1 MSKNSILKTFTVIN
15 SVNSINDPFYDFI
28 LLLNYD
34 NMYIDLKNSYQNN
47 NNKIYD
53 QFKKDY
59 DRCKIYINNIREIN
73 NNIFIKYFELL
84 FIANNYNIYDL
95 YLFCTQAIM
104 GYCLQI
110 IHSKLPHNLYIGE
123 QTKPK
128 SLIYNILCKNNKI
141 TINIKKKLRIF
152 FITQDGTAQTLH
164 NILIKVYIPLY
175 NNENAIMIYK
185 ILKNKII

>member
-53 QFKKDY
+53 QFIKDY

>member
-1 MSKNSILKTFTVIN
+1 MNKTSIEKTFTIIN
-15 SVNSINDPFYDFI
+15 SVNSINNPFSDFI

-53 QFKKDY
+53 QFLKDY
-59 DRCKIYINNIREIN
+59 DRCKIYINNIREKN
-73 NNIFIKYFELL
+73 YNTFIKYFELL
-84 FIANNYNIYDL
+84 FIVNNYNIYDL

-110 IHSKLPHNLYIGE
+110 IHAKLPNNLYIGE
-123 QTKPK
+123 LNKPK
-128 SLIYNILCKNNKI
+128 SLIYNISCIDNKI

-152 FITQDGTAQTLH
+152 FITQNGTAQTLY
-164 NILIKVYIPLY
+164 NILIKVCVPLY
-175 NNENAIMIYK
+175 NNENAIMLYK
-185 ILKNKII
+185 ILKNKNI

>member
-1 MSKNSILKTFTVIN
+1 MSKNSILQTFTIIN
-15 SVNSINDPFYDFI
+15 SVNSINDPFNDFI

-34 NMYIDLKNSYQNN
+34 NMYIDLKNSYHNN

-53 QFKKDY
+53 QFIKDY
-59 DRCKIYINNIREIN
+59 DRCKIYINNIRERN

-152 FITQDGTAQTLH
+152 FITQDGTAETLH

>member
-1 MSKNSILKTFTVIN
+1 
-15 SVNSINDPFYDFI
+15 
-28 LLLNYD
+28 
-34 NMYIDLKNSYQNN
+34 MYIDLKNSYQNN

-53 QFKKDY
+53 QFIKDY